1 MKKQKK
7 KRTIKVRDLKAKKDA
22 RGGIKKTFDLP
33 SPKGG

>member
-22 RGGIKKTFDLP
+22 RGGKKAFDVKTV
-33 SPKGG
+33 KGS